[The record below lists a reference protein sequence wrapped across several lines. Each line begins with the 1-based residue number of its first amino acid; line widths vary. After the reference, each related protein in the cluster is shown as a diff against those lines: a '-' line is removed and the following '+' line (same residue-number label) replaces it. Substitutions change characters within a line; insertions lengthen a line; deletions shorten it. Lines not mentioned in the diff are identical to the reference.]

1 MEIREDSI
9 LSPGEQ
15 GRIRALEKASVEEE
29 IILEGEQ
36 RPHQASQDIAR
47 SSVGNAGFGNREESR
62 QSVVSKRKRRPH
74 QESQSIA
81 RNTRTD
87 IANEVNGDS
96 CGKNPHKNQKVQ
108 KSNYEAWSKKVTA
121 IFLENA
127 SAVGNE
133 APEDKLPESGEKIS
147 EAADTTK
154 KIADKLPVL
163 SDKGTESKKN
173 VPYDIA
179 QVLLEQNSFCIIEG
193 QLYLYCKKGYWKL
206 ISESEANREIR
217 NIIPEDLRCRVSKG
231 ILYEIYEWLRILAP
245 SISDCLKER
254 RCCLNFLDIAYDW
267 ESNRLIQNR
276 KELMFKYV
284 LQLPLKCIKQEGKGA
299 YENFIEDTFGYDNET
314 AREFRKFLGLCLS
327 DIRDLKFCFFLYGP
341 SNSGKTVVLN
351 LLKKIVGEEW
361 CSSLSFTQMSNEF
374 AITQLLGKR
383 LSLSGEVSGASNKRL
398 DILKSLT
405 GNDNVTA
412 SFKGKDHFQ
421 FKNESLLVFA
431 CNSFPPVNALEEFDS
446 FLSRVIIFP
455 FSNVVPR
462 DKWIEN
468 LEEILLDDAGS
479 IIREAIRGLRELKQ
493 DGYCFKESLEMRK
506 CKQSFKGQYN
516 SFALYADEY
525 ISKEIDGK
533 VTSDDIRR
541 SYRRFCEEG
550 GYEILPDNVWSL
562 YLKQRYGCLSKTFSV
577 KEDAQDER
585 KRGYQGISIK
595 RGSFDK
601 SADG

>member
-1 MEIREDSI
+1 M
-9 LSPGEQ
+9 
-15 GRIRALEKASVEEE
+15 
-29 IILEGEQ
+29 
-36 RPHQASQDIAR
+36 
-47 SSVGNAGFGNREESR
+47 
-62 QSVVSKRKRRPH
+62 
-74 QESQSIA
+74 
-81 RNTRTD
+81 
-87 IANEVNGDS
+87 
-96 CGKNPHKNQKVQ
+96 
-108 KSNYEAWSKKVTA
+108 
-121 IFLENA
+121 
-127 SAVGNE
+127 
-133 APEDKLPESGEKIS
+133 
-147 EAADTTK
+147 
-154 KIADKLPVL
+154 ADKLPIL

-173 VPYDIA
+173 VSYDIA
-179 QVLLEQNSFCIIEG
+179 QVLLEQNSFYIIEG
-193 QLYLYCKKGYWKL
+193 QLHLYCKSYWKL

-217 NIIPEDLRCRVSKG
+217 IIIPEDLRCRISKG
-231 ILYEIYEWLRILAP
+231 ILYEIYEWLRMLAP
-245 SISDCLKER
+245 STADCLKKR
-254 RCCLNFLDIAYDW
+254 RCCLNFLDMAYDW
-267 ESNRLIQNR
+267 ESDTVIQNR
-276 KELMFKYV
+276 KGLMFKYV
-284 LQLPLKCIKQEGKGA
+284 LQLPLRCIKQEGKGA
-299 YENFIEDTFGYDNET
+299 FESFIQDTFGYDNKT
-314 AREFRKFLGLCLS
+314 AREFRKFLGLC
-327 DIRDLKFCFFLYGP
+327 
-341 SNSGKTVVLN
+341 
-351 LLKKIVGEEW
+351 
-361 CSSLSFTQMSNEF
+361 QF

-383 LSLSGEVSGASNKRL
+383 LNLSGEVSGASNKRL

-431 CNSFPPVNALEEFDS
+431 CNSFPPVNALEKFDS
-446 FLSRVIIFP
+446 FLTRVIIFP